1 MKIYDAK
8 HMSAADAFTIAS
20 EDITSADLME
30 RASRAI
36 TSTLLELFPECQ
48 SILVV
53 CGNGNN
59 GGDGLCIARQL
70 DSTGRKVAVFNALS
84 EGNPSPDYALNAER
98 LKATGVEVLESF
110 PALSDGNYDLIIDA
124 LFGTGLTRPI
134 EGSLAELIATVN
146 NSPIAVIAVD
156 TPSGMPCDKPVQGA
170 CIRASFTF
178 TFEWPKPAFFLPENE
193 AYVGQWQVIPIGL
206 RPDFPDSQRYYGEW
220 IEHAQV
226 QEIYRPRK
234 RFAHKGTYGHTLILA
249 GNAQMPGAGILA
261 ASACITA
268 GAGKVTLATDA
279 PALSIPPEIMLC
291 FRAEGLEKAKHGQF
305 QAIAIGP
312 GWGTGPDDIQQLL
325 DVLPQLTTPV
335 IIDADAL
342 NILAMQHNWTTL
354 VPSGALL
361 TPHPGEFARLA
372 GPFANG
378 YEEWESQRQLSIRSQ
393 TYIALKRAFTSMT
406 TPDGERYFNSTGNPG
421 MATAGSGD
429 VLTGILAACLSQGY
443 AAKDALL
450 LGVYLHGLAG
460 DLALSAQG
468 GQNIIAGSIIAY
480 IQKAYATLLP

>member
-1 MKIYDAK
+1 
-8 HMSAADAFTIAS
+8 
-20 EDITSADLME
+20 
-30 RASRAI
+30 
-36 TSTLLELFPECQ
+36 
-48 SILVV
+48 
-53 CGNGNN
+53 
-59 GGDGLCIARQL
+59 
-70 DSTGRKVAVFNALS
+70 
-84 EGNPSPDYALNAER
+84 
-98 LKATGVEVLESF
+98 
-110 PALSDGNYDLIIDA
+110 
-124 LFGTGLTRPI
+124 
-134 EGSLAELIATVN
+134 
-146 NSPIAVIAVD
+146 
-156 TPSGMPCDKPVQGA
+156 
-170 CIRASFTF
+170 
-178 TFEWPKPAFFLPENE
+178 
-193 AYVGQWQVIPIGL
+193 
-206 RPDFPDSQRYYGEW
+206 
-220 IEHAQV
+220 
-226 QEIYRPRK
+226 
-234 RFAHKGTYGHTLILA
+234 
-249 GNAQMPGAGILA
+249 
-261 ASACITA
+261 
-268 GAGKVTLATDA
+268 
-279 PALSIPPEIMLC
+279 
-291 FRAEGLEKAKHGQF
+291 
-305 QAIAIGP
+305 
-312 GWGTGPDDIQQLL
+312 
-325 DVLPQLTTPV
+325 V